1 LTPRSYS
8 ISSSPLVDPHEVHLT
23 VSVVRYRGQDG
34 LERGGVCSTFL
45 ADRAATPVPIFLQH
59 SPHFRPPEEPATPII
74 MIGPGTGIAPFRG
87 FLHERRA
94 LGDAGHNWLFFGDRH
109 AAHNFY
115 YRDELLDMF
124 RDGFL
129 SRLDLAF
136 SRDQE
141 ERIYV
146 QHRMIEKGAELWE
159 WLQDGAHLY
168 VCGDASRMAK
178 DVDAALT
185 KIAKTHGRMS
195 DEQAHDYKRELVA
208 AKRYLRDVY

>member
-1 LTPRSYS
+1 
-8 ISSSPLVDPHEVHLT
+8 
-23 VSVVRYRGQDG
+23 
-34 LERGGVCSTFL
+34 
-45 ADRAATPVPIFLQH
+45 
-59 SPHFRPPEEPATPII
+59 
-74 MIGPGTGIAPFRG
+74 
-87 FLHERRA
+87 
-94 LGDAGHNWLFFGDRH
+94 
-109 AAHNFY
+109 
-115 YRDELLDMF
+115 MF

-136 SRDQE
+136 SRDQA

-195 DEQAHDYKRELVA
+195 DEQAHHYKRELVA